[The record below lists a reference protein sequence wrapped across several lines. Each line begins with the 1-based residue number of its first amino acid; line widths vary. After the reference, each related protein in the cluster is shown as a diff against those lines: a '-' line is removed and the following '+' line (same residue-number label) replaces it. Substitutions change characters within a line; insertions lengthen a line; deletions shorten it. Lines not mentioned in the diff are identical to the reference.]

1 MRRFLALLLST
12 ILAVLVLPAFALA
25 DTGDATKTSVGDIS
39 VQTSAGT
46 VANGTWGT
54 CPWDISDDG
63 VLTVYPG
70 VGANYGKVSPWY
82 DHGAS
87 VKKVVFRSNSSQK
100 VIAPSSVSFLLS
112 GASRSMK
119 EVDLSGLDTSN
130 VTDMSNM
137 FDACEALTS
146 LDVSSLNTSN
156 VTDMWG
162 MFAGCSALSSLNLS
176 GFNTS
181 KVKDMYY
188 MFQGCTSLTSL
199 DLSSFNTS
207 NVTNT
212 VRMFMG
218 CDQLASLDL
227 SSFDTS
233 KVNNDHSMFL
243 DCPKLASIK
252 VGSRTMIG
260 IALPDAVVEGT
271 SAWHSTKDG
280 GWYTSAQISADR
292 QGVADTYTKSGAAT
306 IKVMYR
312 LYNPNSGEHFY
323 TADAGEYE
331 SVGAAGWDQEGVAWI
346 APKSSNTPV
355 YRLYSGTDH
364 HYTPDAAERD
374 HLLSVG
380 WKDEG
385 IGWYSDDAK
394 GVGLH
399 RLFNPHVDP
408 SAATNNSGSH
418 HYTISAAE
426 RDNLVQLGWIYE
438 NIGWYG
444 CK

>member
-1 MRRFLALLLST
+1 MKRFLVLLFAGV
-12 ILAVLVLPAFALA
+12 LAAFALPAFAFA
-25 DTGDATKTSVGDIS
+25 DTDDATEA
-39 VQTSAGT
+39 SAGDSNMQVSAGAVT
-46 VANGTWGT
+46 NGTWGT
-54 CPWDISDDG
+54 CSWDISDDG
-63 VLTVYPG
+63 VLTVHPG
-70 VGANYGKVSPWY
+70 IGVNYGRVLPWSS
-82 DHGAS
+82 HGAS
-87 VKKVVFRSNSSQK
+87 IKKVVFQSNGLNK
-100 VIAPSSVSFLLS
+100 VIAPSSVSFLFS
-112 GASRSMK
+112 GVSSYMK

-130 VTDMSNM
+130 VTNMSNM
-137 FDACEALTS
+137 FDACEALAS
-146 LDVSSLNTSN
+146 LDVSNLNTSN
-156 VTDMWG
+156 VTNMWG
-162 MFAGCSALSSLNLS
+162 MFAGCSALSSL
-176 GFNTS
+176 
-181 KVKDMYY
+181 
-188 MFQGCTSLTSL
+188 

-207 NVTNT
+207 NVTSM
-212 VRMFMG
+212 RHMFMN
-218 CDQLASLDL
+218 CDSLASLDL

-233 KVNNDHSMFL
+233 KVTDAYGMFL
-243 DCPKLASIK
+243 ECPRLASVT
-252 VGSRTMIG
+252 VGPKTMMG
-260 IALPDAVVEGT
+260 IALSDAIVGGT

-292 QGVADTYTKSGAAT
+292 KGIADTYTKIGAAT

-331 SVGAAGWDQEGVAWI
+331 SVGAAGWNQEGVAWT
-346 APKSSNTPV
+346 APVTSKTPV

-364 HYTPDAAERD
+364 HYTPDVAERD
-374 HLLSVG
+374 MLVRAG
-380 WKDEG
+380 WSYEG

-418 HYTISAAE
+418 HYTTNDAE
-426 RDNLVQLGWIYE
+426 RDNLVSLGWQYE